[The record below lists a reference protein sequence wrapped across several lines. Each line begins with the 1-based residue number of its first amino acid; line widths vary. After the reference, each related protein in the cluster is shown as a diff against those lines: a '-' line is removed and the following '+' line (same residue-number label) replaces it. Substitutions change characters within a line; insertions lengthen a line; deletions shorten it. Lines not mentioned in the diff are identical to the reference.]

1 MREIDR
7 IADQLER
14 ACSGDPWYGSSVRS
28 ILAGVDARAAASHPV
43 PGAHSICEIV
53 LHLTGWAREVARRLR
68 DGVAREPE
76 HGDWP
81 VCAARTESEWQD
93 VVAGL
98 DAANAELVT
107 AIRAMDDVRLGEL
120 VGDAREPALG
130 TGVTRYVTLH
140 GIVQHH
146 IYHAGQ
152 ISLLKRAREV
162 SELEDL

>member
-7 IADQLER
+7 IADQFER
-14 ACSGDPWYGSSVRS
+14 ACAGDPWYGPSVRS
-28 ILAGVDARAAASHPV
+28 ILEDVDARAAASHPV

-53 LHLTGWAREVARRLR
+53 LHMTGWAREVARRLR

-76 HGDWP
+76 QGDWP
-81 VCAARTESEWQD
+81 ACAARTESEWQA

-98 DAANAELVT
+98 EAASAELLA
-107 AIRAMDDVRLGEL
+107 AIRAMDDARLGEL

-140 GIVQHH
+140 GVVQHH
-146 IYHAGQ
+146 VYHAGQ
-152 ISLLKRAREV
+152 IALLKRAK
-162 SELEDL
+162 